1 MLDKT
6 SNKKAVP
13 PESMIQL
20 MQKLIERLQAGER
33 QLGETVFEIPLSE
46 YSSEDFYQREQA
58 TVFRQYPLILGH
70 ESELPE
76 PGSYMQHDAL
86 GLPILITRDLE
97 GELHAFLNVCRHR
110 GTRLVHEAGACRGKT
125 LVCPY
130 HGWTY
135 ELDGRLRH
143 IPLQEDA
150 FPGIDCDQ
158 HGLVVLPCAIRAG
171 LIWVLP
177 SPDTAM
183 DIDGYLGTM
192 AAELEY
198 LIPPGFTL
206 FKRFECTRK
215 ANWKLVIDAFLE
227 AYHVR
232 VLHRNTVYPFFK
244 DAWAVTEQHG
254 LHFSSLVGR
263 RRLDEA
269 FDLPPEEWELREFG
283 SYTQFVFPNSIF
295 VHHPD
300 YSSVLT
306 LFPDGVDQVR
316 WVHLML
322 IPGEENT
329 PEREPHW
336 QETLNLIEK
345 GVFQAEDLFVAESA
359 QSAIDSGANKAMTL
373 GRLEYLIKSFHDELN
388 AAVEAGPGALI

>member
-1 MLDKT
+1 VL
-6 SNKKAVP
+6 
-13 PESMIQL
+13 
-20 MQKLIERLQAGER
+20 
-33 QLGETVFEIPLSE
+33 LGE
-46 YSSEDFYQREQA
+46 YSSEAFFQQEQA
-58 TVFRQYPLILGH
+58 TVFRKYPVILGH
-70 ESELPE
+70 LSELAE

-86 GLPILITRDLE
+86 GLPIVLTRDLE
-97 GELHAFLNVCRHR
+97 GDLHAFLNVCRHR
-110 GTRLVHEAGACRGKT
+110 GTRLVHADGPCKGKT

-143 IPLQEDA
+143 IPLLEEG
-150 FPGIDCDQ
+150 FPGIDCAKQ
-158 HGLVVLPCAIRAG
+158 SLVELPSAVRAG

-177 SPDTAM
+177 TAEADM
-183 DIDGYLGTM
+183 DIDAYLGPM

-206 FKRFECTRK
+206 FKRFESTRK
-215 ANWKLVIDAFLE
+215 ANWKLVVDAFLE

-244 DAWAVTEQHG
+244 DAWAVSEVYGPHY
-254 LHFSSLVGR
+254 SSLVGR

-269 FDLPPEEWELREFG
+269 FDLPPVQWDLREFG
-283 SYTQFVFPNSIF
+283 SYTQFVFPNSVF

-306 LFPDGVDQVR
+306 LFPQGVDSVR

-322 IPGEENT
+322 IPEEQNT
-329 PEREPHW
+329 VARQAHW

-359 QSAIDSGANKAMTL
+359 QSAIHSGANDTMTL
-373 GRLEYLIKSFHDELN
+373 GRLEYLIQNFHDELH
-388 AAVEAGPGALI
+388 AAIDRG